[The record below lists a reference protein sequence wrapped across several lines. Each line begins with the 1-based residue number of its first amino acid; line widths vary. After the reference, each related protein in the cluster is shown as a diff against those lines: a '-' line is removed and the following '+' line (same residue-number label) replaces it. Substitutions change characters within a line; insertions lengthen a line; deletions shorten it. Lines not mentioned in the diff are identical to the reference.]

1 MKGHTNMNQ
10 PILCIGELLIDFF
23 GNDRNANLA
32 DSETFTKRA
41 GGAPANVCAA
51 IAKLGGEAHFCG
63 KIGNDAFG
71 NYLQSSLE
79 QANVNTTLLVK
90 DHTLPTTL
98 AFVSLQEDGQR
109 DFIFN
114 RGADANLSMED
125 VPLHTL
131 NSMKFVHFG
140 SATALL
146 PGRLRNTYK
155 SCIETAKV
163 NQSYIS
169 FDPNFRSDLWKGEE
183 AEFIRLARDLIAK
196 CDFLKVSDEELL
208 LLTDEPD
215 MTKAVTE
222 LHALGVGCITV
233 TLGKE
238 GTLLS
243 FKGET
248 AIIPSIP
255 IHAVDTTGAGDA
267 FVGATL
273 YQLGKKAAPH
283 SLSFMDWRNIIHF
296 SNKVA
301 AKVCEKIGAIE
312 ALPALEEVQN
322 I

>member
-1 MKGHTNMNQ
+1 MNQ
-10 PILCIGELLIDFF
+10 PILCVGELLIDFF
-23 GNDRNANLA
+23 STDRNTNLA
-32 DSETFTKRA
+32 DSEAFMKRA

-63 KIGNDAFG
+63 KVGNDAFG
-71 NYLQSSLE
+71 DYLQNSLE

-90 DHTLPTTL
+90 DSTLPTTL

-114 RGADANLSMED
+114 RGADANLSIED

-131 NSMKFVHFG
+131 DSMKIAHFG

-146 PGRLRNTYK
+146 PGRLKDTYK
-155 SCIETAKV
+155 SFIEAAKV
-163 NQSYIS
+163 KQSYIS
-169 FDPNFRSDLWKGEE
+169 FDPNYRSDLWKGDEV
-183 AEFIRLARDLIAK
+183 EFIKLARDLIAR

-208 LLTDEPD
+208 LLTGEPD
-215 MTKAVTE
+215 ITKAVFE
-222 LHALGVGCITV
+222 LHALGAECIAI
-233 TLGKE
+233 TLGKK
-238 GTLLS
+238 GTFLS

-248 AIIPSIP
+248 ATIPSIP

-273 YQLGKKAAPH
+273 YQLGKIAAPR
-283 SLSFMDWRNIIHF
+283 SLSFGDWQNIVRF

-301 AKVCEKIGAIE
+301 AKVCEKVGAIE
-312 ALPALEEVQN
+312 ALPTLEEIQS